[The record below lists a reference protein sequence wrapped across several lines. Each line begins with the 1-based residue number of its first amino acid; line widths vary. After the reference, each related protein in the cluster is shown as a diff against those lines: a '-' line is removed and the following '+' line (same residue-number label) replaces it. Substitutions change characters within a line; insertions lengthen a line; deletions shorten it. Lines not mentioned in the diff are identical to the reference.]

1 MLENQRPNPIRRG
14 FDELTERNRS
24 LPAGMLAARG
34 EVPVNLGEHI
44 GQTCHARSD
53 SYPISLWEAAYVI
66 RKS

>member
-1 MLENQRPNPIRRG
+1 
-14 FDELTERNRS
+14 
-24 LPAGMLAARG
+24 MLAARG